1 MSKQISYSSL
11 NNELKSS
18 QIGVN
23 ASELHGIT

>member
-23 ASELHGIT
+23 ASELHDL